1 MVTGPVTRPSLLV
14 RIKDLADQEAWE
26 QFVELYAPLVYGF
39 ARKRGLQEA
48 DASDLTQEVLRAVA
62 AAATRLEYDPGRG
75 SFRAWLY
82 TVTCNKYHDFIQARS
97 RQCQGSGDTAVHA
110 VLGQQGGREED
121 QWDEEYRQQLFAL
134 AAARVRGEFEPATW
148 QAFWHVAVEGRS
160 ARQAASSLGLS
171 VGAVYI
177 AKSRVLA
184 RLREAVQS
192 LMEE

>member
-26 QFVELYAPLVYGF
+26 QFVEVYAPLVYGF

-62 AAATRLEYDPGRG
+62 VATHRLEYDPGRG

-82 TVTCNKYHDFIQARS
+82 TVTCNKFHDFIQARN
-97 RQCQGSGDTAVHA
+97 RQCQGSGDTAVQA
-110 VLGQQGGREED
+110 VLSQHAGREED
-121 QWDEEYRQQLFAL
+121 QWEEEYQERLFAL
-134 AAARVRGEFEPATW
+134 AGERVRGEFESATW
-148 QAFWHVAVEGRS
+148 QAFWQVAVEGRS
-160 ARQAASSLGLS
+160 ASQAAMSLGMS

-184 RLREAVQS
+184 RLREAVQT